1 MGGYRKGYNMDN
13 ENLLND
19 YIVIKALEDGV
30 TIMGLTRGANTRFH
44 HIEKLD
50 EGEVYVAQ
58 FTETTS
64 AVKVKGEAFIYT
76 KHGQVKSGKE

>member
-1 MGGYRKGYNMDN
+1 MDN
-13 ENLLND
+13 ESLIND

-50 EGEVYVAQ
+50 KGEVYVAQ

-64 AVKVKGEAFIYT
+64 AVKIKGEALCYT
-76 KHGQVKSGKE
+76 KHGQVRSGIEQE

>member
-1 MGGYRKGYNMDN
+1 MVITMEN
-13 ENLLND
+13 ENMFND

-30 TIMGLTRGANTRFH
+30 NIMGLTRGANTRFH

-50 EGEVYVAQ
+50 TGEVYIAQ

-64 AVKVKGEAFIYT
+64 AVKVKGEAVVYT
-76 KHGQVKSGKE
+76 KHGEIKSGKN

>member
-1 MGGYRKGYNMDN
+1 MENDN
-13 ENLLND
+13 ILND
-19 YIVIKALEDGV
+19 YIVVKALEDGV

-50 EGEVYVAQ
+50 SGEVYVAQ

-64 AVKVKGEAFIYT
+64 AVKVKGNAMIYT
-76 KHGQVKSGKE
+76 KHGEVRAGNN

>member
-1 MGGYRKGYNMDN
+1 MENDN
-13 ENLLND
+13 ILND
-19 YIVIKALEDGV
+19 YIVVKALEDGV

-50 EGEVYVAQ
+50 SGEVYVAQ

-64 AVKVKGEAFIYT
+64 AVKVKGNAMIYT
-76 KHGQVKSGKE
+76 KHGEVRSGNN

>member
-1 MGGYRKGYNMDN
+1 MEN

-30 TIMGLTRGANTRFH
+30 TIMGLTRGTSTRFH
-44 HIEKLD
+44 HTEKLD
-50 EGEVYVAQ
+50 EGEVYIAQ

-64 AVKVKGEAFIYT
+64 AIKVKGNSIIYT
-76 KHGQVKSGKE
+76 KHGEIKAGKN